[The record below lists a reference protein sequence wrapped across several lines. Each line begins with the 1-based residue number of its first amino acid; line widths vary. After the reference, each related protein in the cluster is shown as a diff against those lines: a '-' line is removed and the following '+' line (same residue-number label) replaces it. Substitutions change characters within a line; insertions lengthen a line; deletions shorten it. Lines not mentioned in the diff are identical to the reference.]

1 MSTRAEELFKTLVQ
15 VLAIACL
22 AAILLVILHKGYVD
36 VSRLAQEHSGAD
48 FWRALARHLLRN
60 LAGG

>member
-1 MSTRAEELFKTLVQ
+1 MNARADGLFQT
-15 VLAIACL
+15 VLQWAAIA
-22 AAILLVILHKGYVD
+22 LLLLIFAVLLHKGYAD

-48 FWRALARHLLRN
+48 FWRALARYVFKN